1 MQRRGFLGGIV
12 SALIGHCFDW
22 LEMASASVVTEEIT
36 LEVTTLGALNYATE
50 ELLRDSPISFAENVM
65 KGFGDK
71 SFFVDGK
78 IIPWEGE
85 QY

>member
-1 MQRRGFLGGIV
+1 MQRRGFFGGIV
-12 SALIGHCFDW
+12 AALIGHRFDW
-22 LEMASASVVTEEIT
+22 QEMASASVVTEEIT

-65 KGFGDK
+65 KGFRDK
-71 SFFVDGK
+71 SFFVDGE